1 MRLALLLLLLP
12 FISCQRMPAFNQ
24 QAGQPLKP
32 VFNVPLLLTKNIE
45 QVAALLPT
53 ARQEELL
60 LPTVVLNNG
69 HTMRERSFRQ
79 DTLQLVVT
87 YSQQSR
93 QVYHV
98 YLTTQHQKVGDYL
111 RLLQLGNLEKAPNRL
126 DMEPQALEGRV
137 LALKGVF
144 VRTKR

>member
-1 MRLALLLLLLP
+1 MRLALLLLVSL
-12 FISCQRMPAFNQ
+12 FVSCQRMPSFNQ
-24 QAGQPLKP
+24 QAHQPIKP
-32 VFNVPLLLTKNIE
+32 VFNVPRLLTKNIE

-53 ARQEELL
+53 ARQEEIL

-69 HTMRERSFRQ
+69 HTMRERAFRQ

-98 YLTTQHQKVGDYL
+98 FLTTKRQQVGDYL
-111 RLLQLGNLEKAPNRL
+111 RLLQLGNLEKASDRL
-126 DMEPQALEGRV
+126 AVEPQALEGRA
-137 LALKGVF
+137 LAFKGVF
-144 VRTKR
+144 VRAKP